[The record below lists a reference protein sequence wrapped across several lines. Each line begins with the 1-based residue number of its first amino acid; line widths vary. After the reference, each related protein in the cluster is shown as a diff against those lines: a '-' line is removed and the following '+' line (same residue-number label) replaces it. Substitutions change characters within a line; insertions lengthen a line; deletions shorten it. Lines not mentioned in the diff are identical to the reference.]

1 MIYLFI
7 FNSESSFSKNNSK
20 LYFKTVVIKNKVV
33 ANKTM
38 SYLESC
44 VLMAAFV
51 LYLLDRVPCSP
62 WHV

>member
-44 VLMAAFV
+44 VLM
-51 LYLLDRVPCSP
+51 YYIY
-62 WHV
+62 